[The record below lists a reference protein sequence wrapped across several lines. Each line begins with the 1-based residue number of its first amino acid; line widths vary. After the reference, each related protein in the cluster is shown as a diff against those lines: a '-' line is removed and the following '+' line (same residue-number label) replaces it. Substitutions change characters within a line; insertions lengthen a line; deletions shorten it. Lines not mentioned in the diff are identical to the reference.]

1 MAPKRKEIESSPS
14 KRTNPEARLHPPLY
28 KLALQA
34 LSQLGIE
41 DNEHGEEECLK
52 RDDTNANS
60 PSAEEMV
67 KTFSIDCYPVRIQ
80 CDGATESY
88 FGKYPDLPKDNNALF
103 QIKMVYD
110 LLKRRFMYENKDK
123 MDECVRATGEQHEL
137 KKVDVTVE
145 STAEEYNIT
154 VDNPSTAS
162 KEYEKMEP
170 VNSGEQKNYPFEGN
184 CDPFIATYTKYL
196 SDGLQIPND
205 GLNTGLLCKR
215 YAALLWKYEEAKAQN
230 PYARDIKDP
239 RRPKPNSIA
248 PDKEQL
254 IHID

>member
-60 PSAEEMV
+60 PSAEELV

-80 CDGATESY
+80 CDGATDFS
-88 FGKYPDLPKDNNALF
+88 PDFATSSECSAFKCQDCKAKHDGVINFINAL
-103 QIKMVYD
+103 
-110 LLKRRFMYENKDK
+110 
-123 MDECVRATGEQHEL
+123 
-137 KKVDVTVE
+137 
-145 STAEEYNIT
+145 
-154 VDNPSTAS
+154 TAS
-162 KEYEKMEP
+162 VKEMSSTRGVIPSKRI
-170 VNSGEQKNYPFEGN
+170 SYPYTLLEIKAANRRSKDTSKASSSIKKAKLKCLCLCLAPMFNVN

-205 GLNTGLLCKR
+205 GLNAGFLCKR